1 MAMNHGRGSLMLKE
15 IAERQHL
22 PAAYLEQLMSAL
34 RRADLVTAT
43 RGAKGGYVLSR
54 HPSQIDLGQVVE
66 ALEGPIELSDCPEGA
81 GCCGHPESC
90 ALIDLWHGAEDV
102 LIGHL
107 KGVTLARLAESQRDK
122 ELGSVPSYT
131 I

>member
-15 IAERQHL
+15 IAQRQQL

-34 RRADLVTAT
+34 KRADLVTAT

-54 HPSQIDLGQVVE
+54 HPSKIDLAQVVE

-81 GCCGHPESC
+81 ACCGRPESC
-90 ALIDLWHGAEDV
+90 AVIDLWHGAQEALV
-102 LIGHL
+102 GHL
-107 KGVTLARLAESQRDK
+107 EGVTLAQLAESQRDK
-122 ELGSVPSYT
+122 ELGSVPSY
-131 I
+131 II